1 MFSYK
6 NECSENELERGCSP
20 WAGSLFCIADGAF
33 QTMKPDH
40 DTKISRNQIG
50 GKKKNRK
57 RKNGKKLEK
66 K

>member
-50 GKKKNRK
+50 GKKKK
-57 RKNGKKLEK
+57 
-66 K
+66 